1 MLPLTRILIIEDD
14 PIIAHI
20 YRTRLENEAYAVETC
35 NDGRIGLDH
44 VREFDPHAILLDLM
58 LPTMN
63 GIEFVKK
70 LRAQIKFAS
79 VPVVVFTNAY
89 LPNMIKEATSA
100 GASQVYNKATVTPNQ
115 LLDCLHFLVYGIN
128 RVSAP
133 SVIPS
138 IPQHS
143 SGTVPGE
150 TPGSPPPPANYGYVA
165 DCKGA
170 STPQAAQGS
179 LQRPDD
185 ASLNSELYKSFV
197 AAKPETIAE
206 LRGLLHEFMKADDE
220 PARDRHLLELYR
232 KVHALT
238 ARAGL
243 AQFADIAQISSA
255 LEVLLKELHEQPNHI
270 NVSTRRTVAQSVEFI
285 GELFNTSEPRG
296 GDLPAPRILVVD
308 DEVLSRRAIVH
319 ALERGNLKSTGVED
333 PTVALQMVSEQQFD
347 LIVLDIQMPDL
358 DGFELCTNIRALPNN
373 QNTPVLFVTSLTDF
387 KNRARATVCGGADFV
402 AKPFFFIEVTIKAVT
417 LILRKR
423 LFPKAKAA

>member
-1 MLPLTRILIIEDD
+1 MTRILIIEDD
-14 PIIAHI
+14 AIIGHI
-20 YRTRLENEAYAVETC
+20 YRTCLEKENYTVETC
-35 NDGRIGLDH
+35 NDGRTGLDQ

-63 GIEFVKK
+63 GIEFLKK
-70 LRAQIKFAS
+70 LRAQIQFAA

-100 GASQVYNKATVTPNQ
+100 GASQVYNKASVTPKQ

-128 RVSAP
+128 PASAP
-133 SVIPS
+133 SLIPS

-143 SGTVPGE
+143 SGTVGAE

-165 DCKGA
+165 SAKAA
-170 STPQAAQGS
+170 SPPQAPP
-179 LQRPDD
+179 RPDGAFLD
-185 ASLNSELYKSFV
+185 SQLYKSFV
-197 AAKPETIAE
+197 AAKPETIAG
-206 LRGLLHEFMKADDE
+206 LRDLLQEFMNVGDE

-243 AQFADIAQISSA
+243 AKFADIAQISSA
-255 LEVLLKELHEQPNHI
+255 LEVLLKELHEQPKHI

-285 GELFNTSEPRG
+285 GELFNASQPRC
-296 GDLPAPRILVVD
+296 GDVPAPRILVVD
-308 DEVLSRRAIVH
+308 DDVLSRRAIVH
-319 ALERGNLKSTGVED
+319 ALERGNLKSTAVED
-333 PTVALQMVSEQQFD
+333 PMVALQMVSEEQFD
-347 LIVLDIQMPDL
+347 LIVLDIQMPGL
-358 DGFELCTNIRALPNN
+358 DGFELCTNIRALPSN